1 MTKIPTKTV
10 LTQNDNTDIIKT
22 RLEIIKLVYAPAYSV
37 FDAVNKAQE
46 IENYVFGR
54 TTPTQ
59 DKVKV

>member
-1 MTKIPTKTV
+1 MTKTV

-22 RLEIIKLVYAPAYSV
+22 RLEIVKLVYSPAYSV
-37 FDAVNKAQE
+37 FDAIEKAKE
-46 IENYVFGR
+46 IESYVLGR